1 VVKKIFFLTAGEGF
15 CEQRALGCQH
25 PRARLL
31 QCAAPPRRGTMTPPS
46 HYSSTTPRRHDLKTA
61 QLLESPHS
69 AARHPHQAQIR
80 GRRYAPHTHFRA
92 SVSSA
97 NLCAFVDCSL
107 QVKRTRSSLLT
118 LLHLLCSVT
127 MADSDL
133 GLVGPDLDS
142 SAFLLLKINF

>member
-1 VVKKIFFLTAGEGF
+1 VR
-15 CEQRALGCQH
+15 QRALGCQH

-133 GLVGPDLDS
+133 GLVGPDLNS
-142 SAFLLLKINF
+142 SAFLLLKIDF